1 MDMAAAAATN
11 LRWLLLA
18 AQDLLN
24 DPNLTDL
31 HINGPGEGNAYV
43 SRGRGI
49 ERISLPFTFD
59 DLDDIAI
66 NAAAL
71 TRQDVAEDVP
81 LVSTRLPD
89 GQRVQ
94 IARPPAVPEGTIAI
108 SIRKP
113 KAQAGTPAD
122 LAASGVFSRASG
134 IRRPRHREAQ
144 LIELHRGQ
152 RWEDFLSLAI
162 PSGLNV
168 VWSGKMGTGKTHNM
182 RAFIHSVPTDWR
194 IVTIEDLQ
202 ELIGLPIH
210 NVVHLLYSKG
220 GQSVSKHNAEDLVAA
235 ALRMGMDGM
244 LNQELRDEAAL
255 AYANVLDSGHW
266 GMTTVHADT
275 ADDARDRIGRL
286 IKSHPSGRHLDS
298 ADIRA
303 SLQRSI
309 DVVVH
314 CVRDPETGHRYIEQV
329 LYDPEA
335 RDKYG
340 DAKPLPLAKE

>member
-1 MDMAAAAATN
+1 MDMAAAATTN
-11 LRWLLLA
+11 LGWLLQP
-18 AQDLLN
+18 AQALLDDAN
-24 DPNLTDL
+24 MTDL

-43 SRGRGI
+43 TRGRGV
-49 ERISLPFTFD
+49 ERISLPFTFEE
-59 DLDDIAI
+59 LDDIAI

-71 TRQDVAEDVP
+71 TRQDIAEDVP
-81 LVSTRLPD
+81 LVSTKLPD

-108 SIRKP
+108 SIRRP
-113 KAQAGTPAD
+113 KAQAGTPSD
-122 LAASGVFSRASG
+122 LAASGVFARASG
-134 IRRPRHREAQ
+134 TRRPRTREAE
-144 LIELHRGQ
+144 LVDLHRGEQ
-152 RWEDFLSLAI
+152 WERFLSLAVA
-162 PSGLNV
+162 SSLNIV
-168 VWSGKMGTGKTHNM
+168 FSGKMGTGKTHNM
-182 RAFIHSVPTDWR
+182 RAFIHSVPKAMR
-194 IVTIEDLQ
+194 LVTIEDAQ
-202 ELIGLPIH
+202 ELIGLPLH

-255 AYANVLDSGHW
+255 AYMNVLDSGHW

-275 ADDARDRIGRL
+275 ADDARDRIRKL
-286 IKSHPSGRHLDS
+286 IKSHPSGRHLND
-298 ADIRA
+298 ADLRA

-314 CVRDPETGHRYIEQV
+314 CVQDKETGRRTIEQV

-335 RDKYG
+335 RDRFN
-340 DAKPLPLAKE
+340 DARHLPVAAE

>member
-1 MDMAAAAATN
+1 MDMAITAATN
-11 LRWLLLA
+11 LRWLLQP
-18 AQDLLN
+18 AQHLLDDAN
-24 DPNLTDL
+24 MTDL
-31 HINGPGEGNAYV
+31 HINGPGEDNAYV
-43 SRGRGI
+43 TRGRGV
-49 ERISLPFTFD
+49 ERITLPFSFN

-71 TRQDVAEDVP
+71 TRQDIAEDVP

-108 SIRKP
+108 SIRRP
-113 KAQAGTPAD
+113 KAQAGTPDD
-122 LAASGVFSRASG
+122 LAASGVFARASG
-134 IRRPRHREAQ
+134 SRRPRNREAE
-144 LIELHRGQ
+144 LADLHRGQ
-152 RWEDFLSLAI
+152 QWEAFLSLAI
-162 PSGLNV
+162 VSGLNI

-182 RAFIHSVPTDWR
+182 RAFIHRVPKLMR
-194 IVTIEDLQ
+194 LVTIEDLQ
-202 ELIGLPIH
+202 ELIGLPLH

-255 AYANVLDSGHW
+255 AYMNVLDSGHW

-275 ADDARDRIGRL
+275 ADDARDRIRKL
-286 IKSHPSGRHLDS
+286 IKSHPSGRHLDD
-298 ADIRA
+298 ADVRA

-335 RDKYG
+335 RDRYG
-340 DAKPLPLAKE
+340 DAKVLPMAKE